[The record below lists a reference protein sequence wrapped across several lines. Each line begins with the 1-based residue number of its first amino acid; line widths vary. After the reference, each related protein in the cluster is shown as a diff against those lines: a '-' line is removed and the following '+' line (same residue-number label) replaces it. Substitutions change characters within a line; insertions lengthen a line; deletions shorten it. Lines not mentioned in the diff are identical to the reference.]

1 MHIIGVLD
9 WVRHKMLTTIKHL
22 IIKWI
27 SRLMFIVLTSN
38 NSRYDSMKLVA
49 SIIIYDDNESM
60 IPPTMFCA
68 VDLRGVFFSVDNRCS
83 NSMINTG

>member
-1 MHIIGVLD
+1 
-9 WVRHKMLTTIKHL
+9 
-22 IIKWI
+22 
-27 SRLMFIVLTSN
+27 
-38 NSRYDSMKLVA
+38 MKLVA

-83 NSMINTG
+83 NSLINTG

>member
-1 MHIIGVLD
+1 
-9 WVRHKMLTTIKHL
+9 
-22 IIKWI
+22 
-27 SRLMFIVLTSN
+27 MFIVLTSN

>member
-1 MHIIGVLD
+1 MRIIGVLD
-9 WVRHKMLTTIKHL
+9 WLRHKILTTIKHL